1 MFAIVDIET
10 TGSYAADNGITEIA
24 IVLHN
29 GKEVEDKFETLIN
42 PKVNIPTFITTLTG
56 IDNSMVANK
65 PEFQEVAESIY
76 NLLCNRI
83 FIAHNVN
90 FDYSFLKHQLQVCG
104 FTLKTKKLCTIRLSR
119 KAFPE
124 LPKYGLENLCRS
136 LNIVNK
142 APHRAYGDALA
153 TTEILELI
161 IQKTGFKLIE
171 ETLKKENREQ
181 TIPSNLDEKLI
192 MDLPYQP
199 GVYYF
204 HDEKGKIIYVG
215 KAKNIKFRVAS
226 HFVGNNTGKKRQ
238 ELLKKIHSISY
249 KICVSEF
256 AAIILESIE
265 IKKYWPIFNKSQK
278 NIEKLF
284 GIYLFEDVKGYLRLA
299 IDKKSKTNEP
309 IMSFSLYADAHRM
322 LNQWIISF
330 ELHPALCFINYN
342 RKNLPDV
349 AVYNLKIQELIDS
362 IKENKK
368 SFIIKDEDD
377 FVYLVEKGNFY
388 GMGLVSKKTFKK
400 SLAYLKS
407 IIEPLPTNEFI
418 KSAIEKYVEL
428 NPEKIIF
435 LP

>member
-29 GKEVEDKFETLIN
+29 GKEIEGKFEMLIN
-42 PKVNIPTFITTLTG
+42 PKVNIPSFITTLTG
-56 IDNSMVANK
+56 IDNRMVANM
-65 PEFQEVAESIY
+65 PEFKEVAENIY
-76 NLLCNRI
+76 NLLQNRI

-104 FTLKTKKLCTIRLSR
+104 FALKTKKLCTIRLSR

-124 LPKYGLENLCRS
+124 LPRYGLENLCRS

-153 TTEILELI
+153 TTEILDLI

-181 TIPSNLDEKLI
+181 TIPSNLNENLI
-192 MDLPYQP
+192 KDLPYQP

-215 KAKNIKFRVAS
+215 KAKNIKFRVVS
-226 HFVGNNTGKKRQ
+226 HFTGNNTGKKRQ

-265 IKKYWPIFNKSQK
+265 IKKHWPIFNKSQK
-278 NIEKLF
+278 NTEKLF

-309 IMSFSLYADAHRM
+309 IMCFSLYADAHRI

-330 ELHPALCFINYN
+330 ELHPALCFVNSN
-342 RKNLPDV
+342 KKDLPEV
-349 AVYNLKIQELIDS
+349 EVYNQKIKKLLEG
-362 IKENKK
+362 IKKEKK
-368 SFIIKDEDD
+368 SFVIKDDED
-377 FVYLVEKGNFY
+377 FVYLIEKGNFY
-388 GMGLVSKKTFKK
+388 GMDTVNKKVFKK
-400 SLAYLKS
+400 NIDFLKS
-407 IIEPLPTNEFI
+407 VIEPLPTNEFI
-418 KSAIEKYVEL
+418 KSAIQKYVEL
-428 NPEKIIF
+428 NPEKVEF
-435 LP
+435 LS